1 MRYLICLG
9 LLFSFYSGVAQDEQ
23 KADSVICYAD
33 GHSHNTQVL
42 FRRDPGLRASASP
55 TVFETNFTD
64 FPDDAKKAFQEA
76 LSIWSGLIVSRVPI
90 RIKASW
96 VALAGNTL
104 ASSGAT
110 RVFKNFNGAVYKEVW
125 YPVALAEAMSGTE
138 LNNSD
143 FDINISLNKNIL
155 WSYDLTGRRE
165 APKYD
170 LMTVVLH
177 EIGHGLGLTSSLKL
191 TENLQQ
197 GQWGQSGTAYI
208 YDMFVQNPAGS
219 KLIDTG
225 VFGNPSTSLR
235 TAMTANNV
243 LYGLTLAKYKN
254 NLPKIYSPATFREG
268 GSISHLDESA
278 YPPGT
283 EHSLMSPNI
292 GAAEVIHD
300 PGSITLAILNLIG
313 WPVSYSDG
321 FVITANEPVS
331 ESARILLYPNPV
343 SSQLQI
349 YMPTAYLNESTLFN
363 ISDQAGKKVKEFVIN
378 TVENPSSATD
388 VSNLASGTYF
398 LRINTGNQTQTVRFI
413 KL

>member
-1 MRYLICLG
+1 MKYLICLV
-9 LLFSFYSGVAQDEQ
+9 LLFHFLSGIAQDEQ

-33 GHSHNTQVL
+33 GYSHNTQV
-42 FRRDPGLRASASP
+42 FMKSDARLRASASP

-64 FPDDAKKAFQEA
+64 FPDDAKRAFEEA
-76 LSIWSGLIVSRVPI
+76 LSIWSELIVSRVPI

-96 VALAGNTL
+96 VALTGNTL

-143 FDINISLNKNIL
+143 FDINISLNKSIA

-165 APKYD
+165 AFKYD

-197 GQWGQSGTAYI
+197 GQWGQSGTPYI
-208 YDMFVQNPAGS
+208 YDMFVQNPAGL
-219 KLIDTG
+219 KLVDTG
-225 VFGNPSTSLR
+225 VFGNPSTGLK

-243 LYGLTLAKYKN
+243 VYGLTLAKYKN
-254 NLPKIYSPATFREG
+254 NLPKIYSPTTFREG

-313 WPVSYSDG
+313 WPVSYTDG
-321 FVITANEPVS
+321 FVITANEPVTG
-331 ESARILLYPNPV
+331 SARILLYPNPV
-343 SSQLQI
+343 ASQLQV
-349 YMPTAYLNESTLFN
+349 YMPTAYLNEATLFN
-363 ISDQAGKKVKEFVIN
+363 ITDQSGRKIREFIVN
-378 TVENPSSATD
+378 TVENPVSSTD
-388 VSNLASGTYF
+388 VSTLTSGTYF
-398 LRINTGNQTQTVRFI
+398 LRVSTGNQTQTMRFI
-413 KL
+413 KP